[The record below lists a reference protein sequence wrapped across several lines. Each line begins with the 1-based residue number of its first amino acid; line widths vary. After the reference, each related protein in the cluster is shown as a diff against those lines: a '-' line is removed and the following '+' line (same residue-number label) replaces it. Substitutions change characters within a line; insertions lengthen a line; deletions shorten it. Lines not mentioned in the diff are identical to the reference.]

1 MHAGQDGPW
10 DRHNP
15 RIGVSRTS
23 PRKPD
28 LYMTDS
34 RPPYAFAGT
43 IEPTRLSAAY
53 RLGLVIVGA
62 AMLLLPLAYLGSIAL
77 TATAVWWH
85 LTTNV
90 GILAGRGNAQG
101 RLLVY
106 VGPALIGI
114 VMMFFMV
121 KPILA
126 RPSRGRDPL
135 ALDPQAEPM
144 LIEFIQ
150 AICRQVRAPMP
161 RRVQVDCDVNA
172 SAGFM
177 RRGLAGVLSNDLV
190 LTIGLPLVAGLT
202 VRQLGGVLAHEFG
215 HFAQGGGMRLTA
227 IVRAVNGWF
236 ARVVFERDQWD
247 VRLEESSKN
256 LDGRVAFLIGVA
268 KGAIWVSR
276 QALRGLM
283 LTGHA
288 ISCFMLRQM
297 EFDADSYEIK
307 ITGSETFGQT
317 SRRMREMNVGVH
329 YGYGDLRATLR
340 HGKLPSHLPAFV
352 VQRTSCVPSDVLD
365 EVTNTADQRTG
376 MFDTH
381 PCDADRIRAAQDAAA
396 PGVMA
401 GGDGPATA
409 LFGNFD
415 ALSSAATR
423 HHYEHNLGIGL
434 EDIALI
440 DTDEAMRDSSAR
452 DQHRQA
458 FQEFFGSSASPRRPI
473 IIPLPVLELRDRG
486 RLRGVWAEARGRM
499 GKRMAGAAEQYREFE
514 ALEDKRDAV
523 FTAQELFGAGYSTLK
538 AEEFGLPDGTPEGVR
553 KAEQQYE
560 SRQRALIPAFEAFE
574 ASVRNRLA
582 AALALSE
589 DESTRDATRSL
600 VTAANALARAIPV
613 GHELRRLESTWQ
625 TLAHNASGTESNDQ
639 LGKRAEQVSAMIS
652 TRCSS
657 LNTDLTGIACPPV
670 LGAAGVSLAE
680 RCGLRSENP
689 DAASDIAEEM
699 VASYYEILCRL
710 TAAALAVEAR
720 LEADVTPSDI

>member
-1 MHAGQDGPW
+1 MS
-10 DRHNP
+10 
-15 RIGVSRTS
+15 VSRS
-23 PRKPD
+23 
-28 LYMTDS
+28 
-34 RPPYAFAGT
+34 PYAFNGT

-53 RLGLVIVGA
+53 RFGLVIVGA
-62 AMLLLPLAYLGSIAL
+62 AMLLLPLIYLGSIAL
-77 TATAVWWH
+77 TAKAVWWH
-85 LTTNV
+85 LTTNA
-90 GILAGRGNAQG
+90 GIVSGRGNAQG

-106 VGPALIGI
+106 LGPALIGLVVI
-114 VMMFFMV
+114 FFLV

-126 RPSRGRDPL
+126 RPSRARDPL
-135 ALDPQAEPM
+135 PLDPQAEPT

-177 RRGLAGVLSNDLV
+177 RRGVAGVLSNDLV

-227 IVRAVNGWF
+227 IVRGVNGWF
-236 ARVVFERDQWD
+236 ARVVFERDEWD
-247 VRLEESSKN
+247 ERLEGWSRN
-256 LDGRVAFLIGVA
+256 VDGRVAILLVLA
-268 KGAIWVSR
+268 KGAIWLSR
-276 QALRGLM
+276 QLLRGLM

-297 EFDADSYEIK
+297 EFDADSYEVK

-365 EVTNTADQRTG
+365 EVTNTADERTG

-381 PCDADRIRAAQDAAA
+381 PCDADRIRAAQAAAA

-452 DQHRQA
+452 DHDRQA
-458 FQEFFGSSASPRRPI
+458 FQEFFGTSASPRRPI
-473 IIPLPVLELRDRG
+473 VIPQPVLELRDRA
-486 RLRGVWAEARGRM
+486 RLRGVWAEARGRIA
-499 GKRMAGAAEQYREFE
+499 KRIAGAAEQYREFE
-514 ALEDKRDAV
+514 GIEEKRDAV
-523 FTAQELFGAGYSTLK
+523 FTAQELFSAGFSKLN
-538 AEEFGLPDGTPEGVR
+538 AEEFGLPDGTPDGVR
-553 KAEQQYE
+553 KVEQQYE
-560 SRQRALIPAFEAFE
+560 SQQRALLPPLEAFE

-582 AALALSE
+582 AALALAE
-589 DESTRDATRSL
+589 DESTRDETRSL
-600 VTAANALARAIPV
+600 VTAANALARAIPL
-613 GHELRRLESTWQ
+613 GHELRRLESTWR
-625 TLAHNASGTESNDQ
+625 TLAHNASGAENNDQ
-639 LGKRAEQVSAMIS
+639 LRTRAEQISAIIS
-652 TRCSS
+652 THCSS
-657 LNTDLTGIACPPV
+657 LRTDLAAVACPPV
-670 LGAAGVSLAE
+670 LGATGMSLAE
-680 RCGLRSENP
+680 RCGLRPENP
-689 DAASDIAEEM
+689 DAASDVAEEM
-699 VASYYEILCRL
+699 VACYYEILCRL
-710 TAAALAVEAR
+710 AAAALAVEAR
-720 LEADVTPSDI
+720 LEVTPSHDIENAR

>member
-1 MHAGQDGPW
+1 MT
-10 DRHNP
+10 
-15 RIGVSRTS
+15 VSRS
-23 PRKPD
+23 
-28 LYMTDS
+28 
-34 RPPYAFAGT
+34 PYAFNGT

-62 AMLLLPLAYLGSIAL
+62 AMLLLPLIYLGSIAL
-77 TATAVWWH
+77 TAKAVWWH
-85 LTTNV
+85 LTTNA
-90 GILAGRGNAQG
+90 GILSGRGSGQG

-106 VGPALIGI
+106 LGPALIGLVLI
-114 VMMFFMV
+114 FFLV

-126 RPSRGRDPL
+126 RPSRARDPL
-135 ALDPQAEPM
+135 PLDPQAEPA

-177 RRGLAGVLSNDLV
+177 RRGVAGVLSNDLV

-227 IVRAVNGWF
+227 IVRGVNAWF
-236 ARVVFERDQWD
+236 ARVVFERDEWD
-247 VRLEESSKN
+247 ERLDGWSRN
-256 LDGRVAFLIGVA
+256 VDGRVAILLVLA
-268 KGAIWVSR
+268 KGAIWLSR
-276 QALRGLM
+276 QLLRGLM
-283 LTGHA
+283 LAGHA

-297 EFDADSYEIK
+297 EFDADSYEVK

-365 EVTNTADQRTG
+365 EVTNTADERTG

-381 PCDADRIRAAQDAAA
+381 PCDADRIRAARAVAAA
-396 PGVMA
+396 GVMA
-401 GGDGPATA
+401 GGDGPAMA

-434 EDIALI
+434 ENVALV

-458 FQEFFGSSASPRRPI
+458 FQEFFGTSVSPRRPI
-473 IIPLPVLELRDRG
+473 VIPQPVLELRNRAM
-486 RLRGVWAEARGRM
+486 LRGVWAEARGRIA
-499 GKRMAGAAEQYREFE
+499 KRIPGVEVQYREFE
-514 ALEDKRDAV
+514 TVEDKRDAV
-523 FTAQELFGAGYSTLK
+523 FTAHELFSAGFSKLN
-538 AEEFGLPDGTPEGVR
+538 AEEFGLPDGTPDGVR

-560 SRQRALIPAFEAFE
+560 SQQRALIQPLDAFE

-582 AALALSE
+582 AALALAE
-589 DESTRDATRSL
+589 DDSTRDDIRSL
-600 VTAANALARAIPV
+600 VMAANALARAIPL
-613 GHELRRLESTWQ
+613 GHELRRLESTWR
-625 TLAHNASGTESNDQ
+625 TLVHNASGKEGNDQ
-639 LGKRAEQVSAMIS
+639 PGTRAELISATIS
-652 TRCSS
+652 THCSR
-657 LNTDLTGIACPPV
+657 LEAELTGVPCPPA
-670 LGAAGVSLAE
+670 LGARQMSMAE
-680 RCGLRSENP
+680 RCGLRAKNRDGASE
-689 DAASDIAEEM
+689 IADEM
-699 VASYYEILCRL
+699 VWSYYEIMCRL
-710 TAAALAVEAR
+710 AAAALAVEAR
-720 LEADVTPSDI
+720 LEATPPRLRGGASRV